1 MRRYDSPPWSVS
13 TKAIVVSV
21 ALILLGIVIWRFQFL
36 ITPLVVA
43 GVLAYLLNPLIS
55 WVERKTPMKRI
66 YAVLLVYG
74 GLLLIGGGAAVAL
87 GVAAASQASRLVS
100 ALPQLIPDIVNTV
113 EASVERWSDV
123 VIGFGPYQF
132 RVGSLWAD
140 VDLNALTSRFQMSL
154 QQFAG
159 RSGALLADVARGTV
173 STFATGLL
181 VLFVSIYIAN
191 DVPQL
196 GRSIGNLAQQPG
208 YRQDAERL
216 VSRTLVIWNAY
227 LRGQVVLAIVVGVA
241 VSASL
246 GILGVTNF
254 LALGLLSAFME
265 FLPTV
270 GAIIGAVAAVAV
282 AMLQPDNYLGLSPWV
297 YGLVVLGVMTA
308 IQQIENNILVPRIV
322 GEALDLHPIA
332 VIVGVLMGASLAGL
346 LGAVLAA
353 PVLATLKLLGVY
365 VWRKVLDLPPF
376 PPEEDA
382 GEADDSADSPGL
394 FARAPLG
401 GRDGTR
407 VGRIIPITTRQGGQ
421 G

>member
-1 MRRYDSPPWSVS
+1 MSAGADGPVGAPVDSPPWSVS

-87 GVAAASQASRLVS
+87 GVAAASQASKLVS
-100 ALPQLIPDIVNTV
+100 ALPQLIPDMVNTV
-113 EASVERWSDV
+113 EASVARWSDV
-123 VIGFGPYQF
+123 VVGFGPYQF

-140 VDLNALTSRFQMSL
+140 ADLNMITNQLRVSL
-154 QQFAG
+154 QQLAG
-159 RSGALLADVARGTV
+159 RSGSMIAGLARGTV

-181 VLFVSIYIAN
+181 IYFVSIYIAH
-191 DVPQL
+191 DVPQI
-196 GRSIGNLAQQPG
+196 GRSISNLAQQPG

-216 VSRTLVIWNAY
+216 VQQTLVIWNAY
-227 LRGQVVLAIVVGVA
+227 LRGQVVLALVIGVA
-241 VSASL
+241 VSLSL
-246 GILGVTNF
+246 SILGVNDF
-254 LALGLLSAFME
+254 LALGLLSGLLE

-270 GAIIGAVAAVAV
+270 GPIVGAAAAVGA
-282 AMLQPDNYLGLSPWV
+282 AMLQPGNYLGLSPWV
-297 YGLVVLGVMTA
+297 YGLVVLGVMIA

-365 VWRKVLDLPPF
+365 IWRKVLDLPPF

-394 FARAPLG
+394 FARVRRWVG
-401 GRDGTR
+401 GTERASGE
-407 VGRIIPITTRQGGQ
+407 
-421 G
+421 